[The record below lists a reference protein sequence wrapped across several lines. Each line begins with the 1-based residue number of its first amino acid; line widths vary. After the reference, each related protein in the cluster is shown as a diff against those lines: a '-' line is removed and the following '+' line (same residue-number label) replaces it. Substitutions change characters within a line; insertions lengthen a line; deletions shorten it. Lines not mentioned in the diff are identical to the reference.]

1 MCLNVWYRI
10 WPLIAINKVYMS
22 LVLLIVFIN
31 TNIILCKHFTV
42 TGILQFI
49 PLKQSKYTHNTE
61 QNVPTPV
68 TSLTIR
74 KLKQ

>member
-1 MCLNVWYRI
+1 M
-10 WPLIAINKVYMS
+10 
-22 LVLLIVFIN
+22 LIVFIN